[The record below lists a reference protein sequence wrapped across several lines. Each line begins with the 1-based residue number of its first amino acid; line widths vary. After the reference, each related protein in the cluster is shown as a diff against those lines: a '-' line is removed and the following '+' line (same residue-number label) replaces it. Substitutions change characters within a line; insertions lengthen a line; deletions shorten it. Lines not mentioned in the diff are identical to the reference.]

1 MDYIYNVRL
10 IFMMSLRIGG
20 HVSSTYVEWY
30 SIYSGRVENM
40 IGGSRGFL
48 SWECL
53 PLFFIS
59 SSSSYTT
66 SFYVT
71 RILFL
76 LLPFRNGHWTAT
88 NMLLFFVM
96 IQENT
101 RDGVGIWEYVPWV
114 LAPLS
119 CFPGFFYLNMAANSV
134 SEVRWLLRAERT
146 WWTRRCDEH
155 E

>member
-40 IGGSRGFL
+40 IGGSREFL

-88 NMLLFFVM
+88 NMLLFFCHDPR
-96 IQENT
+96 EYEGRSWNL
-101 RDGVGIWEYVPWV
+101 GIRAMGTG
-114 LAPLS
+114 APFLFFRLFLS
-119 CFPGFFYLNMAANSV
+119 QCG
-134 SEVRWLLRAERT
+134 R
-146 WWTRRCDEH
+146 
-155 E
+155 